1 MSLLQKEMN
10 ENGVSN
16 FEQET
21 ATTGL
26 WICFLFCFTIHFWN
40 LWGLC

>member
-1 MSLLQKEMN
+1 MLSMSLLQKEMN

-26 WICFLFCFTIHFWN
+26 
-40 LWGLC
+40 